1 MRAVISLGKL
11 LLSIAVVASLVA
23 CGGSSI
29 RYDRQGNV
37 IPKVEERSKYGN
49 QKSYIVFG
57 KRYYVRSSSAGYR
70 QRGIASWYGK
80 KFHGRKTS
88 NGEKYNMYGMSAAH
102 KTLPLPTYVKV
113 TNLEN
118 RRSVVLRVNDRGPF
132 VKDRLIDLSYT
143 AAKKLGIIETGTG
156 LVEVRAVDPRSEREV
171 TARALP
177 LDRSQPAT
185 EEAKI
190 FIQFGS
196 FASQQNAV
204 NLKNRLNMAGETGV
218 HVQSYLVKDKT
229 FYRVRKGPLQTVY
242 AADKATENLA
252 ANGFSEFRIVID

>member
-1 MRAVISLGKL
+1 M
-11 LLSIAVVASLVA
+11 IAVAVSLAS

-37 IPKVEERSKYGN
+37 IPKVEKRSKQGN
-49 QKSYIVFG
+49 QKSYVVFG

-113 TNLEN
+113 TNLDN
-118 RRSVVLRVNDRGPF
+118 RRSIVVRVNDRGPF
-132 VKDRLIDLSYT
+132 VKNRLIDLSYT
-143 AAKKLGIIETGTG
+143 AAKKLGIVKTGTG
-156 LVEVRAVDPRSEREV
+156 LVEVRAVDPRSKREV
-171 TARALP
+171 TARAVP
-177 LDRSQPAT
+177 LDRSKPAVA
-185 EEAKI
+185 EPQI

-196 FASQQNAV
+196 FASRQNALS
-204 NLKNRLNMAGETGV
+204 LKSRLNLAGESGII
-218 HVQSYLVKDKT
+218 VQSYLVKKKT
-229 FYRVRKGPLQTVY
+229 FYRVRKGPMQTVY
-242 AADKATENLA
+242 AADQATKNLA
-252 ANGFSEFRIVID
+252 VNGFSEFRIVID

>member
-1 MRAVISLGKL
+1 MKCVISLGKPL
-11 LLSIAVVASLVA
+11 LLIAVVSLVA

-29 RYDRQGNV
+29 RHDRQGNV
-37 IPKVEERSKYGN
+37 IPKVEKLSKYGN

-57 KRYYVRSSSAGYR
+57 KRYYVRSSAAGYR

-113 TNLEN
+113 TNLDN
-118 RRSVVLRVNDRGPF
+118 RRSVILRVNDRGPF

-143 AAKKLGIIETGTG
+143 AAKKLGIIKSGTG
-156 LVEVRAVDPRSEREV
+156 LVEVRVVDPRGQHEV
-171 TARALP
+171 GARAVP
-177 LDRSQPAT
+177 LDSSKPAT

-196 FASQQNAV
+196 FASRQNAL
-204 NLKNRLNMAGETGV
+204 NLKNRLNMAG
-218 HVQSYLVKDKT
+218 
-229 FYRVRKGPLQTVY
+229 QT
-242 AADKATENLA
+242 E
-252 ANGFSEFRIVID
+252 I